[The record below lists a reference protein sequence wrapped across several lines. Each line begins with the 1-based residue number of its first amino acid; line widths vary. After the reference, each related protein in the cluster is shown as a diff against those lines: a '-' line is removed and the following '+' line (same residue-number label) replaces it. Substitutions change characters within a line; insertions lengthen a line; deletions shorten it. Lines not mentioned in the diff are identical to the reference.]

1 MSCCST
7 QHDTRGCR
15 SAFEETKHELLA
27 VEGHKAL
34 LSDPS
39 AGLLQAKLAL
49 RAPYITPLNILQ
61 VCSLLPPRPSA
72 GSVPTLSL
80 THIALL
86 IWCQVY
92 CLKELRELD
101 ATGKPPA
108 KFSSYV
114 PEDPEVRALLSRDRA
129 HLDDPYKA
137 AISDTLIITMKGV
150 AAGSAHFPRAVQV
163 RPLLDEQELP
173 IFSDLAGVAQ
183 ACKTRAENA
192 RTSSGCPYRDWT
204 LRVLRACLR
213 SIFRDKYDPKISRE
227 ETS

>member
-1 MSCCST
+1 M
-7 QHDTRGCR
+7 
-15 SAFEETKHELLA
+15 
-27 VEGHKAL
+27 EGHKAL

-61 VCSLLPPRPSA
+61 VCSLLPPGPSA
-72 GSVPTLSL
+72 GSVPTL
-80 THIALL
+80 THIVVLASR
-86 IWCQVY
+86 QVY

-150 AAGSAHFPRAVQV
+150 AAGSAHFPRAVHV
-163 RPLLDEQELP
+163 RPLRDEQELT

-183 ACKTRAENA
+183 ACKTRVENG
-192 RTSSGCPYRDWT
+192 RTSLGCLHRDWT
-204 LRVLRACLR
+204 LEAC
-213 SIFRDKYDPKISRE
+213 
-227 ETS
+227 